1 MPKSFLL
8 FLSQIGNSNWY
19 CKILRIYKKLTRKI
33 NPIGPIQTMIEKP
46 VSKLI
51 PDIPRVMKLRHLRNI
66 ITRRHDIEIFRHMKK
81 LIFIISTCY

>member
-1 MPKSFLL
+1 MPKSFLV
-8 FLSQIGNSNWY
+8 FVMSNWKTKISLQTSIDRY
-19 CKILRIYKKLTRKI
+19 CKYIRLTRKI

-66 ITRRHDIEIFRHMKK
+66 ITRRYNIEIFRV
-81 LIFIISTCY
+81 